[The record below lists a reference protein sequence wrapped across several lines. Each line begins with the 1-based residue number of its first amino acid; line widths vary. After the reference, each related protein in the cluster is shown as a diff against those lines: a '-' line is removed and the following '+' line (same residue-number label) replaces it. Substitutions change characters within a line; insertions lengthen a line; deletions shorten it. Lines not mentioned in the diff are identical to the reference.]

1 MSAQIIDGKAVAAR
15 IKADLQNRIAA
26 LTRRGRQPGLAVILV
41 GNNPASRV
49 YVNMK
54 QKTCAELGI
63 YSEEHALPETT
74 NEAELIDL
82 IQSLNRNDKIHGI
95 LLQLPLPQ
103 QLNELKMLEMIDPA
117 KDVDGFHPVN
127 GGKLLAGLPCF
138 LPCTPAGVMDLI
150 RETGVSI
157 AGKEC
162 VVVGRSNIVGKP
174 QALLLLRENG
184 TVTVC
189 HSRTADLVAV
199 CRRADIL
206 VAAVGKPELI
216 TAEMVK
222 PGAVVI
228 DVGTSRNADG
238 KLIGDVHFP
247 SVKEVA
253 GWITPV
259 PGGVGPMTI
268 AKLMENTVISAE
280 NTL

>member
-1 MSAQIIDGKAVAAR
+1 
-15 IKADLQNRIAA
+15 
-26 LTRRGRQPGLAVILV
+26 
-41 GNNPASRV
+41 
-49 YVNMK
+49 
-54 QKTCAELGI
+54 
-63 YSEEHALPETT
+63 
-74 NEAELIDL
+74 
-82 IQSLNRNDKIHGI
+82 
-95 LLQLPLPQ
+95 
-103 QLNELKMLEMIDPA
+103 
-117 KDVDGFHPVN
+117 
-127 GGKLLAGLPCF
+127 
-138 LPCTPAGVMDLI
+138 
-150 RETGVSI
+150 
-157 AGKEC
+157 
-162 VVVGRSNIVGKP
+162 
-174 QALLLLRENG
+174 
-184 TVTVC
+184 C

>member
-1 MSAQIIDGKAVAAR
+1 MSAIIIDGKAVAER
-15 IKADLQNRIAA
+15 IKAGLKARVERLQQSGK
-26 LTRRGRQPGLAVILV
+26 TPGLAVILV
-41 GNNPASRV
+41 GSDPASRV

-54 QKTCAELGI
+54 KKACAALGI
-63 YSEEHALPETT
+63 YSEEHALAENTTET
-74 NEAELIDL
+74 ELLKLINDL
-82 IQSLNRNDKIHGI
+82 NNNPNIHGI
-95 LLQLPLPQ
+95 LLQLPLPGH
-103 QLNELKMLEMIDPA
+103 LDENKMLEAISPL

-127 GGKLLAGLPCF
+127 VGKLMTGIPGF
-138 LPCTPAGVMDLI
+138 LPCTPAGVTDLI
-150 RETGVSI
+150 RESGISI

-174 QALLLLRENG
+174 QAILLLREHG
-184 TVTVC
+184 TVTIC
-189 HSRTADLVAV
+189 HSRTPDLASV

-206 VAAVGKPELI
+206 VAAVGKAGLI

-228 DVGTSRNADG
+228 DVGVNRTPDG
-238 KLIGDVHFP
+238 KLVGDVAFDQV
-247 SVKEVA
+247 SQVA

-280 NTL
+280 N